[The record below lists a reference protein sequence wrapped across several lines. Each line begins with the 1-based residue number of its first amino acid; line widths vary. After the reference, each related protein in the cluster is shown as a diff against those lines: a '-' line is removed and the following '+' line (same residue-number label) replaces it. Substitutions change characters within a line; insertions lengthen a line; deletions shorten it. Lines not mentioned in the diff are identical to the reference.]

1 MELNVLHLINLLIH
15 MHPNWHLCLDK
26 RYAKKN
32 VCIAKTIMVLI
43 ALDINLFEDFSWSD
57 LNKRDILNNLF

>member
-1 MELNVLHLINLLIH
+1 MQ
-15 MHPNWHLCLDK
+15 
-26 RYAKKN
+26 KKN